1 MTEIAEQRIQSL
13 ERLLTSQPNSP
24 LFAQLAD
31 FYIEAGRA
39 QDALRLCDRGLA
51 HHPFYTTGHLI
62 KGKALLALN
71 MKSEARREF
80 ELVHESF
87 PLNESLAQTL
97 SQIPQGEEE
106 TLTAPPPPESEARE
120 EAPAPPVADE
130 PQAETPPAEAVSDQ
144 QFTEPETMA
153 PAAEPTTE
161 ATPEAPAEDPFGLT
175 ADTGGAPPETETS
188 QAETFEQFADRKRG
202 ELFGMENSVEL
213 ENYLTEAPPPA
224 EVAGTA
230 PAEEPAAVGEP
241 EPAPEEPEDPFAMV
255 TEPAATGDEQ
265 TTQTP
270 EDPFAMVAE
279 PAATEEQQPTQAT
292 EDPFATVAEPAPPED
307 QQPTQATEEPFS
319 TPEPVTTEETP
330 EDPFATLGEPPAA
343 TEQPATEQPASE
355 QPETGQPAAEQPPSE
370 TTEDPFAAL
379 TALAEEEEE
388 KAAETTDV
396 ITSSSPDSTQ
406 TTSDD
411 APEDPFAQLA
421 AASHEPGQQETGEN
435 QIEEIAEK
443 LKDAKKITPIIN
455 LSEKETTPASE
466 QETASGTG
474 FVTPTLA
481 EIYAK
486 QGWYDDAIKAYKALA
501 NSKPLEKEKFEKRI
515 QELEE
520 LKKRGDSI
528 G

>member
-31 FYIEAGRA
+31 FYLEAGRA

-80 ELVHESF
+80 ELVHDAF
-87 PLNESLAQTL
+87 PLNESVARTL

-106 TLTAPPPPESEARE
+106 TLTAPPPPEPAAQE
-120 EAPAPPVADE
+120 EPPAAPAVPE
-130 PQAETPPAEAVSDQ
+130 AEAPPAETDSDQ
-144 QFTEPETMA
+144 LMTQFTEPET
-153 PAAEPTTE
+153 PAAVGETT
-161 ATPEAPAEDPFGLT
+161 AEAPAEDPFGLT
-175 ADTGGAPPETETS
+175 AESEGAPPETEVS

-202 ELFGMENSVEL
+202 ELFGMENSLAL
-213 ENYLTEAPPPA
+213 EDYLSEAPQPA
-224 EVAGTA
+224 ASAEPVEA
-230 PAEEPAAVGEP
+230 PAEEPAAAE
-241 EPAPEEPEDPFAMV
+241 EPASEPEEPEDPFAV
-255 TEPAATGDEQ
+255 TTESAATEDEQ
-265 TTQTP
+265 TSETP

-279 PAATEEQQPTQAT
+279 PAPTEDQQPAQEP
-292 EDPFATVAEPAPPED
+292 EDPFAAPAE
-307 QQPTQATEEPFS
+307 S
-319 TPEPVTTEETP
+319 TTTEETP
-330 EDPFATLGEPPAA
+330 EDPFASLGEPPPA
-343 TEQPATEQPASE
+343 TEEPATEPPATEQPA
-355 QPETGQPAAEQPPSE
+355 PE

-379 TALAEEEEE
+379 TALAEQEEE
-388 KAAETTDV
+388 KAAETTDI
-396 ITSSSPDSTQ
+396 ITPSAPDSQQ

-411 APEDPFAQLA
+411 SPEDPFAQLA
-421 AASHEPGQQETGEN
+421 AASQDPGQQEAGEN
-435 QIEEIAEK
+435 QIEELAEK

-466 QETASGTG
+466 QEAPSGSG

-520 LKKRGDSI
+520 QKKQQDSI

>member
-13 ERLLTSQPNSP
+13 EHLLSSQPNSP

-80 ELVHESF
+80 ELVHDAF
-87 PLNESLAQTL
+87 PLNESLSRTL

-106 TLTAPPPPESEARE
+106 TLTAPPPPEPAAQE
-120 EAPAPPVADE
+120 ESPAPPVAAE
-130 PQAETPPAEAVSDQ
+130 PQAEASPAEADAGQ
-144 QFTEPETMA
+144 LMTQFTEPETSA
-153 PAAEPTTE
+153 PVAEPAA
-161 ATPEAPAEDPFGLT
+161 AAEDPFGLT
-175 ADTGGAPPETETS
+175 AEAGGAPPEAETA
-188 QAETFEQFADRKRG
+188 QAETYEQFADRKRG

-213 ENYLTEAPPPA
+213 ENYLNEAPQQPEPA
-224 EVAGTA
+224 EA
-230 PAEEPAAVGEP
+230 PAEPAAVAEP
-241 EPAPEEPEDPFAMV
+241 ESASEEPEDPFAMI
-255 TEPAATGDEQ
+255 TEPAATADEQ
-265 TTQTP
+265 TTETP
-270 EDPFAMVAE
+270 EDPFAM
-279 PAATEEQQPTQAT
+279 
-292 EDPFATVAEPAPPED
+292 VAEPAPPED
-307 QQPTQATEEPFS
+307 QQPTQAPEDPFATVAESAPPEDQQPTQAPEDPFATLTE
-319 TPEPVTTEETP
+319 PETTEETP
-330 EDPFATLGEPPAA
+330 EDPFATLGEPPAV
-343 TEQPATEQPASE
+343 TEQPATEQP
-355 QPETGQPAAEQPPSE
+355 ETEQPPAE

-379 TALAEEEEE
+379 TALAEEEEQ
-388 KAAETTDV
+388 KAAETTE
-396 ITSSSPDSTQ
+396 IISTSPPDSPQ

-411 APEDPFAQLA
+411 APDDPFAQLA
-421 AASHEPGQQETGEN
+421 QAAEKPGEQETGEN
-435 QIEEIAEK
+435 QIEEFAEK

-455 LSEKETTPASE
+455 LSEKETTPQSE
-466 QETASGTG
+466 QETPSGTG

-520 LKKRGDSI
+520 QKKRQDSI